1 MSTNIDDIIRLF
13 VRRQATA
20 EQRRQVKEYI
30 YDNADNFNVLLRI
43 MREEAMKDMGLN
55 PDDDF
60 LPELL
65 KERSPQAFGECPA
78 FSCYNNKQIIS
89 ADFAD
94 GESDDDI
101 FGHLCREI
109 LYEQPAWY

>member
-55 PDDDF
+55 PDEDF

-65 KERSPQAFGECPA
+65 KERSPQAFGECP
-78 FSCYNNKQIIS
+78 
-89 ADFAD
+89 
-94 GESDDDI
+94 G
-101 FGHLCREI
+101 LW
-109 LYEQPAWY
+109 PAIRTIK

>member
-43 MREEAMKDMGLN
+43 IREEAMKDMGLK
-55 PDDDF
+55 PEDDF
-60 LPELL
+60 LPKLL
-65 KERSPQAFGECPA
+65 KERSPKAFEECPA
-78 FSCYNNKQIIS
+78 FACYNNQIIS

-109 LYEQPAWY
+109 LDEQPAWY